1 MDNFDVWTQ
10 IAGYCD
16 FFTIFNL
23 KLVSSNFNLL
33 KSHINWKE
41 QYFHFFKIE
50 ELTEVDSSWE
60 TKFQRVFLKAK
71 RNFNETLKEYQ
82 SIENRFILH
91 FESLVDLLTQ
101 IQKEKILKE
110 KDFQKC
116 FSIKDGII
124 NEI

>member
-91 FESLVDLLTQ
+91 FESLVDVNSNSKRKNLER
-101 IQKEKILKE
+101 KRFPEM
-110 KDFQKC
+110 F
-116 FSIKDGII
+116 FH
-124 NEI
+124 